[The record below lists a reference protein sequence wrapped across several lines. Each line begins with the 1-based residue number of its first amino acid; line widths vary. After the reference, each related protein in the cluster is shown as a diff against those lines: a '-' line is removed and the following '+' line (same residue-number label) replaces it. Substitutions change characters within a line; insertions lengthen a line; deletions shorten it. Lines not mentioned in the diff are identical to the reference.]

1 MAGLA
6 LLVPVV
12 GMAGLLTAMSSD
24 GCTASK
30 GNDALL
36 GLGAP
41 GSAAAFAAMATA
53 ALVRVRHATAVGP
66 VDVVGAA
73 GGGGRERGP
82 LVLGAVMTASAVS

>member
-1 MAGLA
+1 MTVVFVAGLA

-12 GMAGLLTAMSSD
+12 GIAGLLTAMSSD

-53 ALVRVRHATAVGP
+53 ALVRVVMRQRSDRSTWWVPLVAVG
-66 VDVVGAA
+66 A
-73 GGGGRERGP
+73 
-82 LVLGAVMTASAVS
+82 GAVLWSSGR